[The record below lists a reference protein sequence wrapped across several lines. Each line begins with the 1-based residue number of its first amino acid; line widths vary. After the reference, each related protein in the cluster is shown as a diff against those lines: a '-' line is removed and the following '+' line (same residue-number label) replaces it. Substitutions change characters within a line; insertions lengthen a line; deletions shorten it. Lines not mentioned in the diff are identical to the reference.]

1 MIEAQ
6 SVGQGVSLVVRP
18 PAYSYSYLM
27 DIDVITREIIGSA
40 IEVHKHWGPGLYEE
54 IYQKSLCRELLLR
67 KIPFVS
73 QMQMP
78 LLYKGESVGN
88 NLRLDLMVNNEVI
101 VEIKAV
107 AYLEEIHAAQLLSYM
122 RLTKCRTGLLINF
135 NVPVLKNGIKRMAL

>member
-1 MIEAQ
+1 
-6 SVGQGVSLVVRP
+6 
-18 PAYSYSYLM
+18 M

-88 NLRLDLMVNNEVI
+88 NLRLQRPGSKKRHQTNGALALPLLLPLFSDLQEGLR
-101 VEIKAV
+101 EFGPRHARRSLGEGGYSV
-107 AYLEEIHAAQLLSYM
+107 AKIPATLVFFSSAFSVSLCL
-122 RLTKCRTGLLINF
+122 
-135 NVPVLKNGIKRMAL
+135 